1 MASERLPQESEA
13 QRIGHRAE
21 KCFAANQPDSWRPK
35 PTDGTDDVG
44 LDYQVQLV
52 DDGQYVGLFHVQ
64 LKGSESP
71 TLNATG
77 EFYSVPLE
85 RSTVNYYLR
94 IGEPV
99 LLVFADLSVD
109 SNTSRCPAF
118 YVWIHDDL
126 KRREREGLSAN
137 SSDTLTFRVP
147 AASRLEDATDLL
159 PDLERNRRNRDIA
172 NELNSVI
179 EAKLPSLNY
188 EDRAEVLGSLP
199 TGLTSYSS
207 SLILAV
213 AEPATRPWP
222 EARGPT

>member
-99 LLVFADLSVD
+99 LLVFADLSDDCPSGD
-109 SNTSRCPAF
+109 S
-118 YVWIHDDL
+118 
-126 KRREREGLSAN
+126 
-137 SSDTLTFRVP
+137 
-147 AASRLEDATDLL
+147 
-159 PDLERNRRNRDIA
+159 RNRCSIA
-172 NELNSVI
+172 LRSCI
-179 EAKLPSLNY
+179 CCLIL
-188 EDRAEVLGSLP
+188 
-199 TGLTSYSS
+199 
-207 SLILAV
+207 SLIRLVFAS
-213 AEPATRPWP
+213 ATSD
-222 EARGPT
+222 